1 MADDSRYHVRRGG
14 RERIVDVVGGSRPPP
29 ARFAEGSDPALSP
42 PGGTDELGD
51 LAPPRDVVPVRFGA
65 EAVVIEHQGDRV
77 TLVLPG
83 AIRVTGSIEEA
94 RRLAAALLRTT

>member
-14 RERIVDVVGGSRPPP
+14 RERIVDVVGGSQPPP
-29 ARFAEGSDPALSP
+29 RRFAEGSDPALAP
-42 PGGTDELGD
+42 PRATDELGD

-83 AIRVTGSIEEA
+83 AIRVVGTVEDA
-94 RRLAAALLRTT
+94 RRLAAALLRTS

>member
-1 MADDSRYHVRRGG
+1 MADDSRYHVRRGA

-29 ARFAEGSDPALSP
+29 ARLAEGSDSAISP
-42 PGGTDELGD
+42 PTGDELGD
-51 LAPPRDVVPVRFGA
+51 LAPPRDAVPVRFGA

-83 AIRVTGSIEEA
+83 AIRVTGTIEEA
-94 RRLAAALLRTT
+94 LRLAAALLRTT

>member
-1 MADDSRYHVRRGG
+1 LDDGQRGGDLYNGGMADDSRYHVRRGG
-14 RERIVDVVGGSRPPP
+14 RERIVDVVDGSRPPP
-29 ARFAEGSDPALSP
+29 
-42 PGGTDELGD
+42 
-51 LAPPRDVVPVRFGA
+51 RDAVPVRFGA

-83 AIRVTGSIEEA
+83 AIRVTGTIEEA